1 MYGVLAGRNKYI
13 AIIVLLIF
21 LIAIGLTLIV
31 LQRQQNLRQEASGP
45 QEQVNE
51 LAVVGG
57 TPITRQDVL
66 QYADT
71 MYNTLPSDSET
82 LNVMLNELI
91 EKKVIELV
99 ANREGLTVSNE
110 EIQRQIEHDGFTDFV
125 NDPSVLET
133 AREMVLKRKIE
144 RRFTKS
150 RDAFTIGFWIP
161 PENYGVPVPPEQVEI
176 VAQQREV
183 SDQVVSE
190 MEERMRN
197 GEDALDIALSLNEEY
212 PQLVPIMS
220 VNGYVVENEE
230 NGRLMTQPILYSYQ
244 AGRSGLP
251 LYQSLFSLGI
261 GEVATVP
268 DEQTNAGGIVVK
280 VVGSSNGPY
289 DNYSDWYRAVR
300 SQEVQIV
307 SGL

>member
-1 MYGVLAGRNKYI
+1 MYGTLAGRNKYI
-13 AIIVLLIF
+13 AIIVILIL

-45 QEQVNE
+45 TEQSNE

-66 QYADT
+66 QYANT
-71 MYNTLPSDSET
+71 MYKTLPSDSAT
-82 LNVMLNELI
+82 LNVMLGELI
-91 EKKVIELV
+91 EKRVIELV
-99 ANREGLTVSNE
+99 TQREGITVTND
-110 EIQRQIEHDGFTDFV
+110 EILRQVQRDGFTDFA

-133 AREMVLKRKIE
+133 SREQVLKRKIE

-150 RDAFTIGFWIP
+150 RDAFTIGFWVP
-161 PENYGVPVPPEQVEI
+161 PQDYGVPIPEDQVDAVTE
-176 VAQQREV
+176 QRQI
-183 SDQVVSE
+183 SDQVISE
-190 MEERMRN
+190 IEERMNN
-197 GEDALDIALSLNEEY
+197 GEDAFDIALEMNETY
-212 PQLVPIMS
+212 PVLASIMS
-220 VNGYVVENEE
+220 VNGFVVDKEE
-230 NGRLMTQPILYSYQ
+230 NASLMTEPILYSYQ

-261 GEVATVP
+261 GEVAIVA
-268 DEQTNAGGIVVK
+268 DDQTNDGGIVVK

-300 SQEVQIV
+300 AQEVQVI